1 MLTTG
6 RPQKFGYSGFFSA
19 GLTVLGVLLLLQAR
33 SENFTHGAELAWAY
47 AYVSPLIIGLV
58 ALVVGGIHLLRG
70 RIRSVAAWL
79 PVVSSVAL
87 VAWLIA
93 CIYFDAFRSA

>member
-1 MLTTG
+1 
-6 RPQKFGYSGFFSA
+6 
-19 GLTVLGVLLLLQAR
+19 
-33 SENFTHGAELAWAY
+33 
-47 AYVSPLIIGLV
+47 VSPLIIGLV

-79 PVVSSVAL
+79 PVVGSVAL

-93 CIYFDAFRSA
+93 HIYFDAFRSA